1 MCEIASSILAGGVV
15 ALFSFGLAMLHDK
28 RKSKAGREQR
38 QRAALNSFVKEMEA
52 NLRHCGTLRNSL
64 AMEAK
69 QIEEDDSAFLN
80 PITQIENGAW
90 SLARV
95 DLPDGVLSNVDLL
108 RLLEI
113 IDSKE
118 REINQMIESRESFR
132 IQHVAGS
139 PEFLVANLLGFRRI
153 IDYPLQDLS
162 NRIEEVLLQITP
174 YVEEKHDH

>member
-1 MCEIASSILAGGVV
+1 M

-38 QRAALNSFVKEMEA
+38 QRASLRSFAKEIEA
-52 NLRHCGTLRNSL
+52 NLRHCRTLRNSL

-69 QIEEDDSAFLN
+69 QLEEGDAAFLN

-90 SLARV
+90 SIARV
-95 DLPDGVLSNVDLL
+95 ELPDGVLSNSDLL
-108 RLLEI
+108 RRLEI

-118 REINQMIESRESFR
+118 REVNQMILSRESFR
-132 IQHVAGS
+132 IQHVS
-139 PEFLVANLLGFRRI
+139 RNPEFLAANLLGFRGI

-162 NRIEEVLLQITP
+162 SRIEEVLPQLMP
-174 YVEEKHDH
+174 YVEERHGH